1 MTIILESK
9 IYEVERIHNKT
20 TANGFRD
27 LKENDR
33 IKITYN
39 ATASHHNRYAV
50 WLYVHNLTTGQ
61 EWTINQNDLDK
72 RLSCFRLKEV

>member
-1 MTIILESK
+1 MIITLESK
-9 IYEVERIHNKT
+9 IYEVEKIRNKT
-20 TANGFRD
+20 TANGFCD

-39 ATASHHNRYAV
+39 ATSYHHNRYAV

-61 EWTINQNDLDK
+61 EWRINQNDLDK
-72 RLSCFRLKEV
+72 RLSCFRLREV

>member
-1 MTIILESK
+1 MIVTLESK
-9 IYEVERIHNKT
+9 TYEVEKIRSKT
-20 TANGFRD
+20 TAIGFCD

-39 ATASHHNRYAV
+39 ATAHHYNRHAV

-61 EWTINQNDLDK
+61 EWTTNQNDLSK
-72 RLSCFRLKEV
+72 RLSCFKLREV